1 FTVYK
6 FYTGK
11 EALECIESKNLDMAI
26 LDIMLPD
33 IDGFHICQKITSI
46 FVTNFYKKRTT
57 TSECV
62 DATIGTQKLR
72 LIVIIKTPLTRP

>member
-1 FTVYK
+1 MNENILIVDDEKEIADLIEVYLKNEGFTVYK

-33 IDGFHICQKITSI
+33 GEGLFVQQK
-46 FVTNFYKKRTT
+46 VTK
-57 TSECV
+57 
-62 DATIGTQKLR
+62 I
-72 LIVIIKTPLTRP
+72 